1 MDYLVLDLAF
11 VPYLE
16 YLVFDLAFVPY
27 LSDPAVASC
36 PYLWVVD
43 GLDLSLDR
51 MVEVVDRSEIDSVVE
66 WILVLGMDVDPWS
79 ACRLVSTARCSR
91 VCHLDS
97 IILNH
102 LEMPCSVRELGDKAV
117 VVS

>member
-1 MDYLVLDLAF
+1 
-11 VPYLE
+11 
-16 YLVFDLAFVPY
+16 
-27 LSDPAVASC
+27 
-36 PYLWVVD
+36 
-43 GLDLSLDR
+43 
-51 MVEVVDRSEIDSVVE
+51 
-66 WILVLGMDVDPWS
+66 MDVDQWS
-79 ACRLVSTARCSR
+79 ACHLVSTARCSR